1 MTAGTVNY
9 DGQLS
14 VRAVHSGGDTAVAD
28 IVRMVEEAQGRAAP
42 VQRFADVV
50 AVSRRAGWAGRQR
63 GRVLLASCVPRHAS
77 GGARLIPRRLC
88 CLPPPLQG
96 KFTYG
101 VMGVAA
107 ATFLFWSGAGTRLFP
122 QVPCTRRGGC
132 GALEAG
138 ASGRRRRRRQAR
150 NL

>member
-50 AVSRRAGWAGRQR
+50 AVRRQR
-63 GRVLLASCVPRHAS
+63 GARGRAAPSALHAGVP
-77 GGARLIPRRLC
+77 GPRR
-88 CLPPPLQG
+88 
-96 KFTYG
+96 
-101 VMGVAA
+101 AA
-107 ATFLFWSGAGTRLFP
+107 D
-122 QVPCTRRGGC
+122 
-132 GALEAG
+132 
-138 ASGRRRRRRQAR
+138 ASA
-150 NL
+150 